1 MDPLHRLVVKLA
13 ITTTA
18 VAVIAAVTVNDPPA
32 SRRADAA
39 SDVAPA
45 SLVPTSAMPA
55 EPSHAPLSDA
65 APTSASDPPEP

>member
-45 SLVPTSAMPA
+45 
-55 EPSHAPLSDA
+55 
-65 APTSASDPPEP
+65 